1 MPSPFF
7 QTQLLGYLMDEW
19 PVERYHFSLL
29 FAPGSRIYAAFILGC
44 HRTGL
49 GLGEGR
55 RQTLLDPFIQ
65 QPRQWGVWA
74 MSVTAEATSTKD
86 LWHFLGSC
94 QMALWL
100 EWGLSEEE
108 SKRWAWGGL
117 RCLPGESWE
126 GLGSF

>member
-19 PVERYHFSLL
+19 PIESHQLSLL
-29 FAPGSRIYAAFILGC
+29 FAPGSRIYAAFILNC

-55 RQTLLDPFIQ
+55 GQTLPDPFIQ
-65 QPRQWGVWA
+65 QPRQWAVWA

-86 LWHFLGSC
+86 LWHF
-94 QMALWL
+94 
-100 EWGLSEEE
+100 
-108 SKRWAWGGL
+108 
-117 RCLPGESWE
+117 
-126 GLGSF
+126 